1 MNILIKKNYTPIFD
15 VPSQGS
21 IFPMIETEEQF
32 NSELANL
39 TSVFIPKTPCK
50 FIAWNANGIKHR
62 LAETNNKKN

>member
-39 TSVFIPKTPCK
+39 TGVFIPKTP
-50 FIAWNANGIKHR
+50 
-62 LAETNNKKN
+62 